1 MPTTSGLPQDLVDE
15 AMAFSDKVEGHY
27 KPEELEALFRVA
39 MSCPTGGHVAEI
51 GVWGGRSSS
60 AILQAARH
68 RGLHV
73 ELIDPWIWMEGEG
86 EPEFRR
92 TIQHFRDV
100 RYNVW
105 KLHSSDAAMKIAGPL
120 DMIHIDGNH
129 QLDGVMTDCGL
140 WLEKLVQGGLGCF
153 HDYGNPGLPDVKV
166 AVDKYVSDWEHVG
179 LTKTLLVMRK
189 P

>member
-1 MPTTSGLPQDLVDE
+1 MPTTNGLPQDLVDE
-15 AMAFSDKVEGHY
+15 AIAFSDRVGGHY
-27 KPEELEALFRVA
+27 RIEELEALYRAA
-39 MSCPTGGHVAEI
+39 MSCRAGGHIAEI
-51 GVWGGRSSS
+51 GVWGGRSAS
-60 AILQAARH
+60 ILLQAARH
-68 RGLHV
+68 VGFHV
-73 ELIDPWIWMEGEG
+73 DLIDPLIWMEGEA
-86 EPEFRR
+86 EPELTKTLQCF
-92 TIQHFRDV
+92 FGVD
-100 RYNVW
+100 YNFW
-105 KLHSSDAAMKIAGPL
+105 KMHSSDAAMRIVGSL

-140 WLEKLVQGGLGCF
+140 WLEKLAQGGLACF